1 MDWKDPAPMEGG
13 ARGSYQQSHD
23 PPGYCVT
30 FSIRDDGS
38 AFFTASYRDKA
49 FGNFYIDDAKDRDM
63 ARAGARAMRAM
74 CGLHLNKGAPQK

>member
-1 MDWKDPAPMEGG
+1 MEWKDPKKMDGG
-13 ARGSYQQSHD
+13 AMGSYQESQA
-23 PPGYCVT
+23 PAGYCVT

-49 FGNFYIDDAKDRDM
+49 FGKFYIEDAKDRDM

-74 CGLHLNKGAPQK
+74 CGLHLNKGVPQK